1 MTSGTDFFSEYP
13 WMVSLQL
20 SGNHFCGGS
29 LISNLWI
36 LTAAHC
42 MEFGNVRDFLSRLTI
57 SLSDHDIT
65 DTTDTVNLNRHVK
78 EVIRDR
84 LLPFWDTASC

>member
-1 MTSGTDFFSEYP
+1 
-13 WMVSLQL
+13 MVSLQL

-65 DTTDTVNLNRHVK
+65 DTTDTVNMNRHVK